1 MTSVDLANT
10 IGLHG
15 GKKKREIEK
24 NLYPTNLDRISK
36 WLAANQ
42 LRQTGHLNDGII
54 LLLVPESISYLN
66 W

>member
-10 IGLHG
+10 IDLHG
-15 GKKKREIEK
+15 GKKKKEIEK
-24 NLYPTNLDRISK
+24 NLYPTNLDGISK
-36 WLAANQ
+36 WLGANQ
-42 LRQTGHLNDGII
+42 LRQKDHLHDGVI